1 MIYTT
6 PASQWQRYIDIE
18 TSRGSYK
25 LRPTLSD
32 TCLIAILEQHSAST
46 PNLVSQ
52 IIRHQI
58 GEPKVEL
65 DDILTWTDKDLRRIL
80 SVWSDE
86 IGLTV
91 QDATEREFFELFRQR
106 SQEYAADWLRRTSER
121 TRVAFSQI
129 QVQMAQMANLMSSI
143 VIDMSGTLAQLTKSF
158 SDFGA
163 SIYSNYVFQSLP
175 DLSKL
180 FDPLEQSLRGR
191 AVVDAAGY
199 GFAVPV
205 LTWNFLAKLAKTREI
220 SPKVRSAVTTNR
232 LLAVT
237 RSAEFHDALMTVFG
251 SSPLLSR
258 RLKVVEAV
266 LHAHHNRNYLLSIP
280 ALLAQV
286 EGVLGDLLLLRGLVC
301 IKGGK
306 VYAKDLNGKAKMN
319 TKGKMVELNGLSR
332 LVSHSKLRD
341 QDQFKALVQYI
352 TDEFIPGRN
361 QIMHGRKTAYG
372 QAHRSAQALF
382 VLLILSRVVADLEN
396 GQMETC

>member
-1 MIYTT
+1 MIYIT
-6 PASQWQRYIDIE
+6 PASKWQRYIEIE
-18 TSRGSYK
+18 TSRGRYK
-25 LRPTLSD
+25 LRTTLSD
-32 TCLIAILEQHSAST
+32 ACLMAILEQHSAST
-46 PNLVSQ
+46 PNLIGQ
-52 IIRHQI
+52 IIKQQI
-58 GEPKVEL
+58 AEPKVEL
-65 DDILTWTDKDLRRIL
+65 NHILTMPDKDLRRIL

-91 QDATEREFFELFRQR
+91 QNATEREFFELFRQH
-106 SQEYAADWLRRTSER
+106 SQEYAADWVRRTSEW
-121 TRVAFSQI
+121 TRVAFAQF
-129 QVQMAQMANLMSSI
+129 QVQMAQMANLMSSL
-143 VIDMSGTLAQLTKSF
+143 VIDVSRTLAQLTKSF

-180 FDPLEQSLRGR
+180 FDPLEQTLRGK

-205 LTWNFLAKLAKTREI
+205 LTWNFLAELAKTQEF

-266 LHAHHNRNYLLSIP
+266 LRAHRERNYLLSIP

-286 EGVLGDLLLLRGLVC
+286 EGVLGDLLVLRGLVC
-301 IKGGK
+301 TKGGK
-306 VYAKDLNGKAKMN
+306 VYAKDLNGKAKKN

-341 QDQFKALVQYI
+341 QD
-352 TDEFIPGRN
+352 
-361 QIMHGRKTAYG
+361 
-372 QAHRSAQALF
+372 
-382 VLLILSRVVADLEN
+382 
-396 GQMETC
+396 